1 MLHRNIINTVY
12 TASFNT
18 TLTATFFT
26 VPDTQPSADTILPIS
41 AELSGE
47 NMGSAFS
54 VPGQNASVSHTL
66 PQNVE
71 RAVIS
76 LSACG
81 QATEE
86 FWYTNAFNSEVTT
99 FEIQGDTLYGF
110 SPFRE
115 VQLLID
121 GQLAGFVAFAVTL
134 FLPKIKA

>member
-1 MLHRNIINTVY
+1 M
-12 TASFNT
+12 A
-18 TLTATFFT
+18 
-26 VPDTQPSADTILPIS
+26 
-41 AELSGE
+41 
-47 NMGSAFS
+47 SAFS
-54 VPGQNASVSHTL
+54 VPGQNASVSYTL

-86 FWYTNAFNSEVTT
+86 FWYTNAFNSEITT

-121 GQLAGFVAFAVTL
+121 GQLAGCVAFVVTL
-134 FLPKIKA
+134 FLPKSNICVTEHIARIISLLRLASYPEFWPEVVILTPTSS

>member
-1 MLHRNIINTVY
+1 M
-12 TASFNT
+12 
-18 TLTATFFT
+18 TATFFT

-41 AELSGE
+41 AEMSGE

-54 VPGQNASVSHTL
+54 VPGQNASVSYTL

-86 FWYTNAFNSEVTT
+86 FWYSNTFNSDVST
-99 FEIQGDTLYGF
+99 FDNSGDTLYGF

-121 GQLAGFVAFAVTL
+121 GQLAGFVAFAVTF
-134 FLPKIKA
+134 FLPKTKT

>member
-1 MLHRNIINTVY
+1 
-12 TASFNT
+12 
-18 TLTATFFT
+18 
-26 VPDTQPSADTILPIS
+26 
-41 AELSGE
+41 
-47 NMGSAFS
+47 MGSAFS
-54 VPGQNASVSHTL
+54 VPGQNASVSYTL

-86 FWYTNAFNSEVTT
+86 FWYTNAFNSEITT

-134 FLPKIKA
+134 SLFNTKVLSYKTCRESTRMILPLRLA

>member
-1 MLHRNIINTVY
+1 M
-12 TASFNT
+12 
-18 TLTATFFT
+18 
-26 VPDTQPSADTILPIS
+26 
-41 AELSGE
+41 SGE

-54 VPGQNASVSHTL
+54 VPGQNASVSYTL

-86 FWYTNAFNSEVTT
+86 FWYSNTFNSDVST
-99 FEIQGDTLYGF
+99 FDNSGDTLYGF

-121 GQLAGFVAFAVTL
+121 GQLAGFVAFAVTF
-134 FLPKIKA
+134 FLPKTEAWFTKHVTGAKNNSTPQACLISLSLGLKW

>member
-1 MLHRNIINTVY
+1 M
-12 TASFNT
+12 
-18 TLTATFFT
+18 
-26 VPDTQPSADTILPIS
+26 
-41 AELSGE
+41 SGE
-47 NMGSAFS
+47 NLGSAFS
-54 VPGQNASVSHTL
+54 VPGQNASVSYTL

-99 FEIQGDTLYGF
+99 FEISGDTLYGF

-121 GQLAGFVAFAVTL
+121 GQLAGFVDSAPQACL
-134 FLPKIKA
+134 ISLSPGLKWSY